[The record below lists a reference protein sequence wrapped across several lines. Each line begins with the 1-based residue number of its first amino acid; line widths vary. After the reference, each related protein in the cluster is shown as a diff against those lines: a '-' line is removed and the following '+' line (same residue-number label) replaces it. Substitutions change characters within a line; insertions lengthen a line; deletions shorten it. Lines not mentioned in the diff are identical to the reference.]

1 MKRWPLSYTR
11 PFPSA
16 AGNDDNVV
24 FYYGELMYSKENY
37 AKAALAYDKV
47 VKLDKDGK
55 FSKEAAHAALLAY
68 ARWMKSEN
76 KADKETCPNIPKV
89 SLAKINQQQAYP
101 KLTMAQ
107 CRLRFVEASQRYA
120 KIYPEAEFVGDAKF
134 MAAEIFIAHNH
145 HKEARDLLLDIVR
158 NQSAYELA
166 VYSIDLLLE
175 TYCRLGEY
183 GEMRKVIAEIRSN
196 STLMVHMAELMP
208 DLMSQ
213 MQLCEK
219 AVDLKL
225 SQETEAK
232 IDKRLKHEV
241 PKLLFAAPEA
251 AGTWNSAP
259 PIREE

>member
-55 FSKEAAHAALLAY
+55 FSKEAAHAVLLAY

-76 KADKETCPNIPKV
+76 KADKETCPDIPKL

-101 KLTMAQ
+101 RLTMAQ

-145 HKEARDLLLDIVR
+145 HKEARDLLLGIMR

-166 VYSIDLLLE
+166 VYSVDLLLE

-196 STLMVHMAELMP
+196 STLMLHMAELMP
-208 DLMSQ
+208 LGKS
-213 MQLCEK
+213 
-219 AVDLKL
+219 
-225 SQETEAK
+225 
-232 IDKRLKHEV
+232 
-241 PKLLFAAPEA
+241 
-251 AGTWNSAP
+251 
-259 PIREE
+259 